1 MFNVGPKKIKVLQV
15 NKLYAPFIGGV
26 ERTVQDIAEGLKDKF
41 DMKVLA
47 CQPKGRT
54 TVEVINGV
62 EVTKASSLGIC
73 WSMPVSL
80 SFPYILAKMSRDVD
94 IIHFHFPFPLGDF
107 SYLLFGA
114 KGKKVVVTYH
124 CDIVRQKKAMMFYK
138 PFLFKFLEIADRIL
152 VTSPNILQSSKYLTP
167 FKDKCV
173 VVPSSIHIK
182 DYVSVDQKFDLD
194 ISGTEKIVLFVGRLS
209 YYKGVE
215 YLIEAMQSVNA
226 KLLIAGDGK
235 LREKL
240 ENMTVSLGLEERVK
254 FLGKVSNE
262 MLKYC
267 YQICDVFVLPSV
279 EPAEAFGLVQLEA
292 MAYGKPV
299 INTLLP
305 TGVPF
310 VSIDGKTGLTVEPR
324 NSKALS
330 DAINK
335 LLSDDELRK
344 KFGIQA
350 RNRVV
355 ENFTVDKMNEKILKV
370 YQELMYQ

>member
-1 MFNVGPKKIKVLQV
+1 M
-15 NKLYAPFIGGV
+15 
-26 ERTVQDIAEGLKDKF
+26 
-41 DMKVLA
+41 
-47 CQPKGRT
+47 
-54 TVEVINGV
+54 
-62 EVTKASSLGIC
+62 
-73 WSMPVSL
+73 
-80 SFPYILAKMSRDVD
+80 
-94 IIHFHFPFPLGDF
+94 
-107 SYLLFGA
+107 
-114 KGKKVVVTYH
+114 
-124 CDIVRQKKAMMFYK
+124 
-138 PFLFKFLEIADRIL
+138 
-152 VTSPNILQSSKYLTP
+152 
-167 FKDKCV
+167 
-173 VVPSSIHIK
+173 VPSSIHIE

-209 YYKGVE
+209 YYNGVE

-226 KLLIAGDGK
+226 KLLIDGDGK
-235 LREKL
+235 SREKL

-262 MLKYC
+262 LLKYC

-279 EPAEAFGLVQLEA
+279 EPTEAFGLVQLEA

-324 NSKALS
+324 NSKALA

-370 YQELMYQ
+370 YQELMY

>member
-1 MFNVGPKKIKVLQV
+1 M
-15 NKLYAPFIGGV
+15 
-26 ERTVQDIAEGLKDKF
+26 
-41 DMKVLA
+41 
-47 CQPKGRT
+47 
-54 TVEVINGV
+54 
-62 EVTKASSLGIC
+62 
-73 WSMPVSL
+73 
-80 SFPYILAKMSRDVD
+80 
-94 IIHFHFPFPLGDF
+94 
-107 SYLLFGA
+107 
-114 KGKKVVVTYH
+114 
-124 CDIVRQKKAMMFYK
+124 
-138 PFLFKFLEIADRIL
+138 
-152 VTSPNILQSSKYLTP
+152 
-167 FKDKCV
+167 
-173 VVPSSIHIK
+173 VPSSIHIE

-209 YYKGVE
+209 YYNGVE

-226 KLLIAGDGK
+226 KLLIDGDGK
-235 LREKL
+235 SREKL

-262 MLKYC
+262 LLKYC

-279 EPAEAFGLVQLEA
+279 EPTEAFGLVQLEA

-324 NSKALS
+324 NSKALA

-344 KFGIQA
+344 IRHSSK
-350 RNRVV
+350 
-355 ENFTVDKMNEKILKV
+355 E
-370 YQELMYQ
+370 

>member
-1 MFNVGPKKIKVLQV
+1 M
-15 NKLYAPFIGGV
+15 
-26 ERTVQDIAEGLKDKF
+26 
-41 DMKVLA
+41 
-47 CQPKGRT
+47 
-54 TVEVINGV
+54 
-62 EVTKASSLGIC
+62 
-73 WSMPVSL
+73 
-80 SFPYILAKMSRDVD
+80 
-94 IIHFHFPFPLGDF
+94 
-107 SYLLFGA
+107 
-114 KGKKVVVTYH
+114 
-124 CDIVRQKKAMMFYK
+124 
-138 PFLFKFLEIADRIL
+138 
-152 VTSPNILQSSKYLTP
+152 
-167 FKDKCV
+167 
-173 VVPSSIHIK
+173 VPSSIHIE

-209 YYKGVE
+209 YYNGVE

-226 KLLIAGDGK
+226 KLLIDGDGK
-235 LREKL
+235 SREKL

-310 VSIDGKTGLTVEPR
+310 VSIDGKTGLTVVPK
-324 NSKALS
+324 NSKALA

-370 YQELMYQ
+370 YQELMY

>member
-1 MFNVGPKKIKVLQV
+1 
-15 NKLYAPFIGGV
+15 
-26 ERTVQDIAEGLKDKF
+26 
-41 DMKVLA
+41 
-47 CQPKGRT
+47 
-54 TVEVINGV
+54 
-62 EVTKASSLGIC
+62 
-73 WSMPVSL
+73 
-80 SFPYILAKMSRDVD
+80 
-94 IIHFHFPFPLGDF
+94 
-107 SYLLFGA
+107 
-114 KGKKVVVTYH
+114 
-124 CDIVRQKKAMMFYK
+124 
-138 PFLFKFLEIADRIL
+138 
-152 VTSPNILQSSKYLTP
+152 
-167 FKDKCV
+167 
-173 VVPSSIHIK
+173 VVPSSIHIE

-209 YYKGVE
+209 YYNGVE

-226 KLLIAGDGK
+226 KLLIDGDGK
-235 LREKL
+235 SREKL

-262 MLKYC
+262 LLKYC

-279 EPAEAFGLVQLEA
+279 EPTEAFGLVQLEA

-324 NSKALS
+324 NSKALA

-370 YQELMYQ
+370 YQELMY

>member
-1 MFNVGPKKIKVLQV
+1 M
-15 NKLYAPFIGGV
+15 
-26 ERTVQDIAEGLKDKF
+26 
-41 DMKVLA
+41 
-47 CQPKGRT
+47 
-54 TVEVINGV
+54 
-62 EVTKASSLGIC
+62 
-73 WSMPVSL
+73 
-80 SFPYILAKMSRDVD
+80 
-94 IIHFHFPFPLGDF
+94 
-107 SYLLFGA
+107 
-114 KGKKVVVTYH
+114 
-124 CDIVRQKKAMMFYK
+124 
-138 PFLFKFLEIADRIL
+138 
-152 VTSPNILQSSKYLTP
+152 
-167 FKDKCV
+167 
-173 VVPSSIHIK
+173 VPSSIHIE

-209 YYKGVE
+209 YYNGVE

-262 MLKYC
+262 LLKYC

-279 EPAEAFGLVQLEA
+279 EPTEAFGLVQLEA

-324 NSKALS
+324 NSKALA

-370 YQELMYQ
+370 YQELMY

>member
-1 MFNVGPKKIKVLQV
+1 M
-15 NKLYAPFIGGV
+15 
-26 ERTVQDIAEGLKDKF
+26 
-41 DMKVLA
+41 
-47 CQPKGRT
+47 
-54 TVEVINGV
+54 
-62 EVTKASSLGIC
+62 
-73 WSMPVSL
+73 
-80 SFPYILAKMSRDVD
+80 
-94 IIHFHFPFPLGDF
+94 
-107 SYLLFGA
+107 
-114 KGKKVVVTYH
+114 
-124 CDIVRQKKAMMFYK
+124 
-138 PFLFKFLEIADRIL
+138 
-152 VTSPNILQSSKYLTP
+152 
-167 FKDKCV
+167 
-173 VVPSSIHIK
+173 
-182 DYVSVDQKFDLD
+182 
-194 ISGTEKIVLFVGRLS
+194 FVGRLC

-215 YLIEAMQSVNA
+215 YLIEAMQWVNA
-226 KLLIAGDGK
+226 KLLIVGDGE

-240 ENMTVSLGLEERVK
+240 EEMTVSLGLEERVK

-262 MLKYC
+262 LLKYC

-279 EPAEAFGLVQLEA
+279 EPTEAFGLVQLEA

-324 NSKALS
+324 NSKALA

-370 YQELMYQ
+370 YQELMY

>member
-1 MFNVGPKKIKVLQV
+1 M
-15 NKLYAPFIGGV
+15 
-26 ERTVQDIAEGLKDKF
+26 
-41 DMKVLA
+41 
-47 CQPKGRT
+47 
-54 TVEVINGV
+54 
-62 EVTKASSLGIC
+62 
-73 WSMPVSL
+73 
-80 SFPYILAKMSRDVD
+80 
-94 IIHFHFPFPLGDF
+94 
-107 SYLLFGA
+107 
-114 KGKKVVVTYH
+114 
-124 CDIVRQKKAMMFYK
+124 
-138 PFLFKFLEIADRIL
+138 
-152 VTSPNILQSSKYLTP
+152 
-167 FKDKCV
+167 
-173 VVPSSIHIK
+173 
-182 DYVSVDQKFDLD
+182 
-194 ISGTEKIVLFVGRLS
+194 FVGRLS

-215 YLIEAMQSVNA
+215 YLIEAMQWVNA
-226 KLLIAGDGK
+226 KLLIVGDGE

-240 ENMTVSLGLEERVK
+240 EEKTISLGVNGKVK
-254 FLGKVSNE
+254 FLGKVSDE

-267 YQICDVFVLPSV
+267 YQICDIFVLPSV
-279 EPAEAFGLVQLEA
+279 EPSEAFGLVQLEA

-324 NSKALS
+324 NSKALA

>member
-1 MFNVGPKKIKVLQV
+1 M
-15 NKLYAPFIGGV
+15 
-26 ERTVQDIAEGLKDKF
+26 
-41 DMKVLA
+41 
-47 CQPKGRT
+47 
-54 TVEVINGV
+54 
-62 EVTKASSLGIC
+62 
-73 WSMPVSL
+73 
-80 SFPYILAKMSRDVD
+80 
-94 IIHFHFPFPLGDF
+94 
-107 SYLLFGA
+107 
-114 KGKKVVVTYH
+114 
-124 CDIVRQKKAMMFYK
+124 
-138 PFLFKFLEIADRIL
+138 
-152 VTSPNILQSSKYLTP
+152 
-167 FKDKCV
+167 
-173 VVPSSIHIK
+173 VPSSIHIE

-209 YYKGVE
+209 YYNGVE

-226 KLLIAGDGK
+226 KLLIDGDGK
-235 LREKL
+235 SREKL

>member
-1 MFNVGPKKIKVLQV
+1 M
-15 NKLYAPFIGGV
+15 
-26 ERTVQDIAEGLKDKF
+26 
-41 DMKVLA
+41 
-47 CQPKGRT
+47 
-54 TVEVINGV
+54 
-62 EVTKASSLGIC
+62 
-73 WSMPVSL
+73 
-80 SFPYILAKMSRDVD
+80 
-94 IIHFHFPFPLGDF
+94 
-107 SYLLFGA
+107 
-114 KGKKVVVTYH
+114 
-124 CDIVRQKKAMMFYK
+124 
-138 PFLFKFLEIADRIL
+138 
-152 VTSPNILQSSKYLTP
+152 
-167 FKDKCV
+167 
-173 VVPSSIHIK
+173 VPSSIHIE

-194 ISGTEKIVLFVGRLS
+194 ISGTEKIVLFVGILS
-209 YYKGVE
+209 YYNGVE

-226 KLLIAGDGK
+226 KLLIDGDGK
-235 LREKL
+235 SREKL

-262 MLKYC
+262 LLKYC

-279 EPAEAFGLVQLEA
+279 EPTEAFGLVQLEA

-324 NSKALS
+324 NSKALA

-370 YQELMYQ
+370 YQELMY

>member
-1 MFNVGPKKIKVLQV
+1 M
-15 NKLYAPFIGGV
+15 
-26 ERTVQDIAEGLKDKF
+26 
-41 DMKVLA
+41 
-47 CQPKGRT
+47 
-54 TVEVINGV
+54 
-62 EVTKASSLGIC
+62 
-73 WSMPVSL
+73 
-80 SFPYILAKMSRDVD
+80 
-94 IIHFHFPFPLGDF
+94 
-107 SYLLFGA
+107 
-114 KGKKVVVTYH
+114 
-124 CDIVRQKKAMMFYK
+124 
-138 PFLFKFLEIADRIL
+138 
-152 VTSPNILQSSKYLTP
+152 
-167 FKDKCV
+167 
-173 VVPSSIHIK
+173 VPSSIHIE

-209 YYKGVE
+209 YYNGVE

-226 KLLIAGDGK
+226 KLLIDGDGK
-235 LREKL
+235 SREKL

-262 MLKYC
+262 LLKYC

-279 EPAEAFGLVQLEA
+279 EPTEAFGLVQLEA

-310 VSIDGKTGLTVEPR
+310 VSIDGKTGLTVVPK
-324 NSKALS
+324 NSKALA

-370 YQELMYQ
+370 YQELMY